1 MAESLLQVENLVTA
15 FDTDAGR
22 LTAVDGV
29 SFDVSRGKTLGIV
42 GESGCGKSV
51 TAFSIIRLLPQPHG
65 HILGGRVMFEGR
77 DLVTLP
83 DDDLRRVRGPEI
95 GMIFQEPMTAL
106 NPVHRIGRQLMEAV
120 LLHEDLPKEKALAR
134 VLEMLRRVRIPAPET
149 RIHEYPHQLSGG
161 MRQRVMIAM
170 ALIHKPNL
178 LIADEPTTALDVT
191 VQAQILELIS
201 DLQKEMGMAVLLITH
216 DLGVI
221 AEVCDDVVVMYAG
234 RIVERAPVRELF
246 AGPRHAYTQG
256 LLASIPRLD
265 HPPKTHLPVIP
276 GVVPSLEDLK
286 AGCRFAER
294 SRRPHTPEQLTVRPP
309 FMEISPG
316 HWVENCPA
324 CVS

>member
-1 MAESLLQVENLVTA
+1 MAESLLQVDDLVTA

-29 SFDVSRGKTLGIV
+29 SFEVSRGRTLGIV

-65 HILGGRVMFEGR
+65 HILGGRVMFQGR
-77 DLVTLP
+77 DLVNLP
-83 DDDLRRVRGPEI
+83 DDELRRVRGQEI

-106 NPVHRIGRQLMEAV
+106 NPVHRIGRQLIEAV
-120 LLHEDLPKEKALAR
+120 LLHEDIPKAQARVR
-134 VLEMLRRVRIPAPET
+134 VLEMLRRVRIPAAET

-201 DLQKEMGMAVLLITH
+201 DLQKAMGMAVILITH

-221 AEVCDDVVVMYAG
+221 AEVCDDVAVMYAG

-276 GVVPSLEDLK
+276 GVVPSLEDLQP
-286 AGCRFAER
+286 GCRFAGR
-294 SRRPHTPEQLTVRPP
+294 SRRSHTPEQLTQRPP

-316 HWVENCPA
+316 HWVEHCPV